1 VQTQQWAYEAGWIKG
16 AGRVIELRNSFCGQQ
31 DNLLLF
37 KGRKPTLLKE
47 WKAAVLD
54 ALRRG
59 IEGTTGV
66 GEQGMHS
73 QG

>member
-1 VQTQQWAYEAGWIKG
+1 LSSEIVFVVNRIT
-16 AGRVIELRNSFCGQQ
+16 S
-31 DNLLLF
+31 LLF

-59 IEGTTGV
+59 IGDTTGV
-66 GEQGMHS
+66 EEQGMHS